1 MIEIKKPGGAG
12 GVQYTTLYKDF
23 VAEGV
28 DFTTLNTVPY
38 KILDAQG
45 ANICIT
51 PVNLIIDYISTG
63 VTTWSFAI
71 SSFTAILN
79 NLPSAFFTF
88 FGNGTQTVLNNRI
101 IVTGINSQSQN
112 CGTNQYINENVYLWN
127 TFADEP
133 SAAFS
138 RFKIYMTYY
147 LTPLI

>member
-1 MIEIKKPGGAG
+1 MINYLAPSGGSG
-12 GVQYTTLYKDF
+12 LQYTTLYKDF

-28 DFTTLNTVPY
+28 NFTTLNTVPY

-51 PVNLIIDYISTG
+51 PINLIIDYTSTG
-63 VTTWSFAI
+63 ETTWSFAI

-88 FGNGTQTVLNNRI
+88 FGNGTQTPSANKI

-112 CGTNQYINENVYLWN
+112 CGTNQYINEDVYLWN
-127 TFADEP
+127 TFTDEP
-133 SAAFS
+133 LAGFS
-138 RFKIYMTYY
+138 RFKIYFTYY
-147 LTPLI
+147 LTNLL